1 MQNINGR
8 MAQWAK
14 TSVRDV
20 EFDKPKANC
29 DDHFAIFCTEYA
41 KMAITT
47 RLGNVKFFPYGPGAF
62 VLANEC
68 NYYLMQP
75 SKEHLLMT
83 SAYFPQLGRELIK
96 YLSSV

>member
-1 MQNINGR
+1 
-8 MAQWAK
+8 MAQLAK
-14 TSVRDV
+14 TSVRDF
-20 EFDKPKANC
+20 EFERPKVKRN
-29 DDHFAIFCTEYA
+29 DHFGILRTEYA

-68 NYYLMQP
+68 NYYLMKP

-83 SAYFPQLGRELIK
+83 SAYFHQLGRQLIK